1 MNNNLKQLREIHHI
15 SIPELARKVK
25 VSERYLRFIESGNK
39 NPSLQ
44 TAQKIAAA
52 LESTTD
58 EIFLTEK
65 CTESTYEGGGSII
78 KG

>member
-15 SIPELARKVK
+15 SISELARKVK

-39 NPSLQ
+39 NPSLK

-58 EIFLTEK
+58 EIFLTER
-65 CTESTYEGGGSII
+65 CTNSTFKESSII

>member
-15 SIPELARKVK
+15 SISELARKVK

-39 NPSLQ
+39 NPSLK

-58 EIFLTEK
+58 EIFLTER
-65 CTESTYEGGGSII
+65 CTKSTLEGGSII

>member
-1 MNNNLKQLREIHHI
+1 MNNNLKQLREIRHI

-39 NPSLQ
+39 NPSLK

-58 EIFLTEK
+58 EIFLTER
-65 CTESTYEGGGSII
+65 CTNSTFKESSII